1 MARKK
6 IKISDIRR
14 AQIISAAKFEFARN
28 GFHAT
33 TIPDIAQR
41 ANISAGLVYHYFKDK
56 ENLLFH
62 ILCEVFDK
70 YLSDIP
76 RKSKGRDSLSKF
88 SAVVLSFCKIVDA
101 NSDATMLVY
110 REVPSLTKGHRN
122 IVETKE
128 LQTVEMIEGYIKD
141 CVKDG
146 VFRAINTQMF
156 ANQVVMFCHSWA
168 LKAWRFRTQMS
179 VGEYVERGLR
189 LLLHSVLESSAS
201 GTENLRQSSEG

>member
-56 ENLLFH
+56 ENLLFQ

-70 YLSDIP
+70 YLTDIP
-76 RKSKGRDSLSKF
+76 RKSKGRDSLARF
-88 SAVVLSFCKIVDA
+88 RAAVMAFCKVVDA

-110 REVPSLTKGHRN
+110 REIPSLTKAHRN
-122 IVETKE
+122 ALEAKE
-128 LQTVEMIEGYIKD
+128 LQSIEMIEKFIRD
-141 CVKDG
+141 CIDDG
-146 VFRAINTQMF
+146 VFREINTQMF

-189 LLLHSVLESSAS
+189 LLLHPVLEGGAS
-201 GTENLRQSSEG
+201 EA

>member
-6 IKISDIRR
+6 IRISDIRR
-14 AQIISAAKFEFARN
+14 AQIISAAKFEFARK

-41 ANISAGLVYHYFKDK
+41 ANISAGLVYHYFRDK

-62 ILCEVFDK
+62 ILSDVFDR
-70 YLSDIP
+70 YLTEVAK
-76 RKSKGRDSLSKF
+76 KSKGRDSLARF
-88 SAVVLSFCKIVDA
+88 RAAVTAFCKVVDA

-110 REVPSLTKGHRN
+110 RETPSLTKAHRSEL
-122 IVETKE
+122 ETKE
-128 LQTVEMIEGYIKD
+128 IQSIEMIEKLIWD
-141 CVKDG
+141 CIADG
-146 VFRAINTQMF
+146 VFREINSQMF

-179 VGEYVERGLR
+179 VGEYVERGLG
-189 LLLHSVLESSAS
+189 LLLHPVLDGNAGE
-201 GTENLRQSSEG
+201 LRQ